1 MIYAHLFSLVVISI
15 INPLLSDDGDFVYCR
30 LISDMQHALKTGL
43 PFHEWRYEFL
53 LNSRDLMAM
62 MKAIPLKVERSNKIS
77 PLLHPYFYNIN
88 IFNASLKS
96 QFNFTYNLDEL

>member
-15 INPLLSDDGDFVYCR
+15 INPLISDDGDFVYCR
-30 LISDMQHALKTGL
+30 LISDMQHALKRRL